1 MSKYFIQ
8 DPQYMWNAYA
18 SNQSKE
24 QGSALVDFTFDIQKR
39 DQTMKNYGRYSQKEY
54 VILGNY
60 QPLYE
65 LDPSLMG
72 VQFNNNSYLGITNL
86 NFAQPNASAN
96 TALFLLKFLY

>member
-24 QGSALVDFTFDIQKR
+24 QGSALVDFTFDIQKK
-39 DQTMKNYGRYSQKEY
+39 DQAMKNYGRYSQKEY

-72 VQFNNNSYLGITNL
+72 V
-86 NFAQPNASAN
+86 
-96 TALFLLKFLY
+96 